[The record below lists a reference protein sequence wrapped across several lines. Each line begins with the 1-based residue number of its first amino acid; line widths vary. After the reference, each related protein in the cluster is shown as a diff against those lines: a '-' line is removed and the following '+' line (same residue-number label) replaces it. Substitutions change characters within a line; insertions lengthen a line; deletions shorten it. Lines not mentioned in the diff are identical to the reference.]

1 MQCSRCRGLMVVDR
15 FTDLLD
21 ETGQITFGGWR
32 CLACGEIVDPV
43 IMSNRQRKVPL
54 PTSKPRHTRLLQ
66 WIGRPPNA

>member
-1 MQCSRCRGLMVVDR
+1 MVVDR

-43 IMSNRQRKVPL
+43 IMSNRQRKVAL
-54 PTSKPRHTRLLQ
+54 PTSKPRHTRYLQ
-66 WIGRPPNA
+66 WIGRPPSA

>member
-21 ETGQITFGGWR
+21 ETGQITFPGWR

-43 IMSNRQRKVPL
+43 IMSNRQRKVAL

-66 WIGRPPNA
+66 WINRPPNA

>member
-1 MQCSRCRGLMVVDR
+1 MVVDR

-43 IMSNRQRKVPL
+43 IMSNRQRKVQL
-54 PTSKPRHTRLLQ
+54 PTSKPRHTRYLQ
-66 WIGRPPNA
+66 WIGRPPSA

>member
-1 MQCSRCRGLMVVDR
+1 MVVDR

-43 IMSNRQRKVPL
+43 IVANRLRKVPL
-54 PTSKPRHTRLLQ
+54 PTTKPRHTRLLQ
-66 WIGRPPNA
+66 WVGQPPNA

>member
-1 MQCSRCRGLMVVDR
+1 MVVDR

-32 CLACGEIVDPV
+32 CVACGEIVDPV
-43 IMSNRQRKVPL
+43 IMSNRQRKVAL